1 MFSVAIVHDRQQIKH
16 EQGSLLILANMTH
29 ELSAPSLTTTQ
40 LIMVFYGV
48 FFFLYVNF
56 TDLISPLFISRY
68 P

>member
-48 FFFLYVNF
+48 FFFYML
-56 TDLISPLFISRY
+56 TLLI
-68 P
+68 